1 MRNPLSMRIL
11 LLTPPLKRRLHPH
24 EQGTF
29 HPVQGI
35 AYVAANYRK
44 YFPEDEIRLLDPR
57 FQRYSLS
64 QVMDLIE
71 DYRPDIVGVSAMTH
85 EALTAYALLRNIK
98 TSFPEVLTVLGGAH
112 ITTTGDLPLKECGDI
127 DIGLIGE
134 GEVTFL
140 ELADAL
146 RRKNGFNAIKGIVYR
161 DGNSLP
167 VITQPREPVEDLNQ
181 IPFPAW
187 DLYPRAEI
195 YSIFASR
202 GCPCR
207 CIFCP
212 RLTGDCVRYHSAER
226 VIEELE
232 YLVENFRPQEIH
244 FNDDNFALDKKRAWE
259 ILDGIIR
266 RNIHQRVRWLCNT
279 RANLADYE
287 TFLRMKEAG
296 CYLVSIGVESGNPQ
310 ILKAIKKGITVEQ
323 AENAVSL
330 AKKAGLKVA
339 TNFLIG
345 FPYETRQTIKDTID
359 FMCKLNADH
368 FNLGCVVPFP
378 KTELAEMAQRKE
390 GGLVLIARSWDDYD
404 KVPGNALELKA
415 IKRKDLERYVLKGYL
430 QFFFRNRRFK
440 DLWLFSLKFK
450 QLVLHMLCRLR

>member
-1 MRNPLSMRIL
+1 MRIL

-29 HPVQGI
+29 HPAQGI

-44 YFPEDEIRLLDPR
+44 HFPEDDIRLLDPR
-57 FQRYSLS
+57 FQSYSLS
-64 QVMDLIE
+64 QVMEAIKDFQ
-71 DYRPDIVGVSAMTH
+71 PNIVGVSAMTH

-98 TSFPEVLTVLGGAH
+98 AGFPGVLTVLGGAH
-112 ITTTGDLPLKECGDI
+112 VTTTAGLPLKECGDI
-127 DIGLIGE
+127 DIGIIGE

-140 ELADAL
+140 ELADAR
-146 RRKNGFNAIKGIVYR
+146 RRKKGFDAIKGIVYR
-161 DGNSLP
+161 GENSLP
-167 VITQPREPVEDLNQ
+167 VVTPPRESPGDLDR

-212 RLTGDCVRYHSAER
+212 RLTGDYVRYHSAQR
-226 VIEELE
+226 VAEEME
-232 YLVENFRPQEIH
+232 YLVENFHPREIH
-244 FNDDNFALDKKRAWE
+244 FNDDNFALNKKRAFE

-266 RNIHQRVRWLCNT
+266 RNIHRKVRWLCNT

-287 TFLRMKEAG
+287 TFVKMKEAG

-310 ILKAIKKGITVEQ
+310 ILKAIRKGITVEQ
-323 AENAVSL
+323 AQNAVRL

-345 FPYETRQTIKDTID
+345 FPFETRRTIKDTID
-359 FMCKLNADH
+359 FMCRLNADH

-378 KTELAEMAQRKE
+378 KTELAEMAQRKA

-404 KVPGNALELKA
+404 KVPGNALELETL
-415 IKRKDLERYVLKGYL
+415 KRKDLERYVLKGYL